1 MTTQSIPTPAPQ
13 AHTVANLAISYFEA
27 VLTRDSQTLRDTF
40 GYSKQE
46 CEAIEPEQ
54 QQHAA
59 SKLMAAGNVLTRK
72 TPQLPLAGKEKT
84 QPSAEVVT
92 PLKRPVFCPNPSAK
106 NPTVMM
112 G

>member
-1 MTTQSIPTPAPQ
+1 MTELRSTTPAISTPAPQ

-27 VLTRDSQTLRDTF
+27 VLTRDSQTLRDQF

-46 CEAIEPEQ
+46 CEAIEPGQ

-72 TPQLPLAGKEKT
+72 TPQLPLAGKETDQKPVQAT
-84 QPSAEVVT
+84 VT
-92 PLKRPVFCPNPSAK
+92 KIPTFNLNPSGQK
-106 NPTVMM
+106 F